1 MSFLGVLLVYLKQGL
16 GPSLTPVMLSGLTK
30 FMSTL
35 VEIVSAELDPLS
47 VKEVKAVQESFKL
60 VGKLGTLPDIILYT

>member
-1 MSFLGVLLVYLKQGL
+1 MVYLKQGL
-16 GPSLTPVMLSGLTK
+16 GPSLTPEMLSGWTRFL
-30 FMSTL
+30 STL

-60 VGKLGTLPDIILYT
+60 VGKLGTLPDIGTGFFKL